1 MQHAYKKNELDHCG
15 NWNSIHMTNLRLIN
29 QFHRESKDLHI
40 KQPISDEKIASNQ
53 IPLKNNN
60 NNNMTC
66 LAKPID

>member
-1 MQHAYKKNELDHCG
+1 
-15 NWNSIHMTNLRLIN
+15 MTNLRLIN